1 MTRKREPLQSVSR
14 IYDPLGLFSP
24 STLNA
29 KLFKDIRELW
39 KQEKDWDETFSESHQ
54 QEWNKILESLTPLS
68 SQPLPN
74 YIGADKDKL
83 LCFADVSAKAYSAAA
98 YLYSSVN
105 RKANCQL
112 PTWCLPKHAS
122 IQPNN
127 FAFQGWN
134 YSRSVFLSEQDA
146 LRCLHRVLRARAPM
160 MRALVMCAR

>member
-74 YIGADKDKL
+74 YIGGGKDKL

-105 RKANCQL
+105 RKATANLVSSKARVHPAKQL
-112 PTWCLPKHAS
+112 CIPRLE
-122 IQPNN
+122 
-127 FAFQGWN
+127 
-134 YSRSVFLSEQDA
+134 L
-146 LRCLHRVLRARAPM
+146 L
-160 MRALVMCAR
+160 